1 MKRIL
6 FTVATLGLAC
16 AAFALGESSNANQIN
31 TSQPQISVMQDQAP
45 AQPETRMFIGT
56 IAKNGDA
63 FVLRTEAAKNPYQL
77 DDQASA
83 SKFAGKKVKVTGVL
97 DASNNT
103 IHVQTIEEENA

>member
-16 AAFALGESSNANQIN
+16 AAFALGDRSNANQIN
-31 TSQPQISVMQDQAP
+31 SSQPQVTVTQNQTP

-56 IAKNGDA
+56 IAKTGET
-63 FVLRTEAAKNPYQL
+63 FVLRTEAAKTPYQL

-83 SKFAGKKVKVTGVL
+83 SKFAGRKVKVTGVL

>member
-16 AAFALGESSNANQIN
+16 AAFALGHRSSANQIN
-31 TSQPQISVMQDQAP
+31 TPQPRMLVMQGQAP
-45 AQPETRMFIGT
+45 AQPEVRMFFGT
-56 IAKNGDA
+56 IGKAGDA
-63 FVLRTEAAKNPYQL
+63 FVLRTEAAKNPYRL

-103 IHVQTIEEENA
+103 IHVQTIEEEDA